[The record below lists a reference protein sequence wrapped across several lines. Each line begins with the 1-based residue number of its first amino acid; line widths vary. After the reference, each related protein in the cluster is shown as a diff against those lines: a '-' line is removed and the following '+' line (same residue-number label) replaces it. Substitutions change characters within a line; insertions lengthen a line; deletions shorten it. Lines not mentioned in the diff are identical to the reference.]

1 MVIIWQ
7 KSRMAYAGPCV
18 IVQAV
23 TLVKLC
29 KAFGLLA
36 QRARSARRDA
46 TDTFLQIP
54 LQQPYRRSNHQNPR
68 RDDQLSNNFRGQVNS
83 SKSSSSGSWSSS
95 RRRSPEVSRNA
106 SIRRG
111 LRSVGRISNVF
122 CLSVW
127 LKCHRHDVGKGK
139 EKK

>member
-54 LQQPYRRSNHQNPR
+54 LQNHTGDQIVKTRDGTISPR
-68 RDDQLSNNFRGQVNS
+68 TTLGD
-83 SKSSSSGSWSSS
+83 K
-95 RRRSPEVSRNA
+95 
-106 SIRRG
+106 
-111 LRSVGRISNVF
+111 
-122 CLSVW
+122 
-127 LKCHRHDVGKGK
+127 
-139 EKK
+139 